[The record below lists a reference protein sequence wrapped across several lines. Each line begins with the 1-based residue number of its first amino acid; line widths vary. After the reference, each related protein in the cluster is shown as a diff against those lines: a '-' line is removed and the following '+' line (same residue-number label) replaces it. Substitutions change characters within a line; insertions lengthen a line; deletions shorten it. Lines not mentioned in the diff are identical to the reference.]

1 MSFKLLAHGHRFRI
15 YGLDADDV
23 SAALKRLTT
32 GGTAFVGEAIRHC
45 CKVLADAPV
54 VGEPFQKHGG
64 AIAAVLIH
72 HYDELLKDGLTDAM
86 PDRNRETTRQLVELG
101 TDLRVYPV
109 MAVHIC
115 DALSRLHR
123 RAILL
128 NGTRI
133 LSDLSTLGRL
143 LSCDAA
149 TALTVSLGVQ
159 SKHETE
165 RQAAVATEVEQFKQS
180 VAEMSSRLES
190 ASRAVDSAANV
201 VSSAAAGALQES
213 RCAADAAEQGNNSLT
228 ASATST
234 EELSQA
240 TAELERRTE
249 NSRQAVTAAESAV
262 SGAQSAIADLHT
274 AAEKI
279 GSIVGLIRNIAEQTN
294 LLALNATIEAARAGD
309 AGRGFAV
316 VAQEVKA
323 LASQTTKATQDI
335 VAQIA
340 AVQDGTFR
348 SVNEIGAI
356 GEAMERLSHNAGEV
370 AGAVMQQNAL
380 TGELSRNLH
389 DTVRQVIA
397 ASEGYMAASTLIEN
411 TSAETAELQKAM
423 EALAE
428 IGASLKRDVDT
439 FSERL
444 KAA

>member
-1 MSFKLLAHGHRFRI
+1 MIILTPRERYRT
-15 YGLDADDV
+15 YGLEPEQA
-23 SAALKRLTT
+23 ANALKRLTAD
-32 GGTAFVGEAIRHC
+32 GTAFSDEGVKMCCDALCALPGVGEQFRSFETEMRLILRDHYRAL
-45 CKVLADAPV
+45 LADGLNDAHFDR
-54 VGEPFQKHGG
+54 VGATVTALES
-64 AIAAVLIH
+64 
-72 HYDELLKDGLTDAM
+72 
-86 PDRNRETTRQLVELG
+86 LG
-101 TDLRVYPV
+101 TDLRSMLATTP
-109 MAVHIC
+109 HIV
-115 DALSRLHR
+115 SE
-123 RAILL
+123 AIRTKTG
-128 NGTRI
+128 NI
-133 LSDLSTLGRL
+133 MLGRKQL
-143 LSCDAA
+143 MADLAVLQAVLVCDSA
-149 TALTVSLGVQ
+149 TALSSSQTADRMHEDERRRKIAIELSAFRSSMNGMSVQ
-159 SKHETE
+159 LADAS
-165 RQAAVATEVEQFKQS
+165 RS
-180 VAEMSSRLES
+180 VA
-190 ASRAVDSAANV
+190 AATDV
-201 VSSAAAGALQES
+201 VAAAAAGALQKS
-213 RCAADAAEQGNNSLT
+213 RFAADAAEQGNNSLT

-249 NSRQAVTAAESAV
+249 SSRQAVAVAEAAV
-262 SGAQSAIADLHT
+262 SGAKSAIADLYT

-279 GSIVGLIRNIAEQTN
+279 GSIVGLISNIAEQTN

-340 AVQDGTFR
+340 AVQDGTSR

-356 GEAMERLSHNAGEV
+356 GEAMERLSQNTGDV
-370 AGAVMQQNAL
+370 AGAVMQQNVL

-389 DTVRQVIA
+389 ETVKQVIE
-397 ASEGYMAASTLIEN
+397 ASEGYTAASALIEN
-411 TSAETAELQKAM
+411 TSAETAELQNAM